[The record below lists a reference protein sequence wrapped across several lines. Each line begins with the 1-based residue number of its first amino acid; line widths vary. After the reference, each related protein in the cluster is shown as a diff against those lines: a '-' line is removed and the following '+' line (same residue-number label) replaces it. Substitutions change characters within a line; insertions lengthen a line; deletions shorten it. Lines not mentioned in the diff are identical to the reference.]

1 MLETTLNKYMIC
13 NFIFSAEVVIVVVV
27 IVVRLHTVTLT
38 HFKTT
43 GPYF

>member
-1 MLETTLNKYMIC
+1 MLETILNKYMIC
-13 NFIFSAEVVIVVVV
+13 IFIFAAEVVVVVVV
-27 IVVRLHTVTLT
+27 IVVKLHPVTLT